1 VARCARRATR
11 SRPAPNR
18 VLATTLDPG
27 GFALDERHPKAA
39 YAPATDAEF
48 AARLRACDA
57 NGEAVVLFG
66 GGTLQGLGFA
76 PERYDV
82 ALSCA
87 RLDAVIEYEHRDLTI
102 AVQAGCTLAA
112 LERRLAAHGQFV
124 PLDAPRIA
132 TATAGGTLAAGW
144 LGPRRAAYGR
154 PRDFVIGTTVALADG
169 TLAKSG
175 GMVVKN
181 STGYD
186 VTKLYLGSLGTLGAI
201 LRVNFKTL
209 PIPAAR
215 RLAIA
220 RLPEAT
226 RTRAAEHVAALAV
239 EPTAALIVRGF
250 ADEVDGRDGV
260 DGRMLLLF
268 EGSERLVER
277 ATRELRSAL
286 GSAGVPE
293 TQLIDAG
300 ASAAFA
306 RIVDA
311 YVSSRG
317 RRSATYRSAGVPSD
331 APLRLEAFARVARV
345 NELELES
352 IEDARTGD
360 VIARLS
366 TASEDDFAER
376 LIAFDGERR
385 TVLSEA
391 RVIAAPAT
399 ARARLDVWGAPPA
412 SLPTMRALKTRF
424 DPNRTLAPGRFIGG
438 I

>member
-1 VARCARRATR
+1 M
-11 SRPAPNR
+11 
-18 VLATTLDPG
+18 LATALDPAA
-27 GFALDERHPKAA
+27 FALGGRLPAA
-39 YAPATDAEF
+39 AFAPVSDVEF
-48 AARLRACDA
+48 AARLRECDA
-57 NGEAVVLFG
+57 AGQAVVVFG
-66 GGTLQGLGFA
+66 GGTLQGLGHV

-87 RLDAVIEYEHRDLTI
+87 RLDAVLEYEHRDLTI

-124 PLDAPRIA
+124 PLDAPRSSAA
-132 TATAGGTLAAGW
+132 TVGGTLASGW
-144 LGPRRAAYGR
+144 LGPRRATYGR
-154 PRDFVIGTTVALADG
+154 PRDFAIGTTVALADG

-201 LRVNFKTL
+201 LRVNLKTL
-209 PIPAAR
+209 PVPAAR
-215 RLAIA
+215 RLAVA
-220 RLPEAT
+220 RLPEG
-226 RTRAAEHVAALAV
+226 TRARAAAHVAGLAV
-239 EPTAALIVRGF
+239 EPVAALIVRGF
-250 ADEVDGRDGV
+250 ANEIEGRDGA

-293 TQLIDAG
+293 TRLIDSG
-300 ASAAFA
+300 AAAAFA
-306 RIVDA
+306 RVLDA
-311 YVSSRG
+311 YVTTLG
-317 RRSATYRSAGVPSD
+317 AQSATYRSSGLPSD
-331 APLRLEAFARVARV
+331 ADPRLEAFERVARV
-345 NELELES
+345 TELELES
-352 IEDARTGD
+352 IEDTRTGD

-366 TASEDDFAER
+366 CGTVPDFAER

-385 TVLSEA
+385 TSLAQA
-391 RVIAAPAT
+391 RVIAAPDAL
-399 ARARLDVWGAPPA
+399 RSRLDAWGAPPA
-412 SLPTMRALKTRF
+412 ALPTMRALKARF
-424 DPNRTLAPGRFIGG
+424 DPNRTLAPGRFVGG